1 MTSVLNVDSIA
12 AKDGTSPV
20 ELTKQSA
27 AKQFLV
33 ASYGDF
39 SIGTSLNVSSVT
51 DRGTGLGTVNATNA
65 FSSVNRAGASQ
76 ASYQNNSD
84 GATNY
89 NTTCTFIRNS
99 TNTSQNY
106 MNAWNRDGSLQDVTN
121 VSGAMFGDLA

>member
-1 MTSVLNVDSIA
+1 VLNVDSIA

-106 MNAWNRDGSLQDVTN
+106 MNAWNRDG
-121 VSGAMFGDLA
+121 

>member
-106 MNAWNRDGSLQDVTN
+106 MNAWNRDGSLQDATN